1 MKHKDV
7 SLTQQKQYK
16 AQLQCSV
23 IEKRYFPLKKLERNT
38 SGILPLRK
46 LMICGTDLPGA

>member
-1 MKHKDV
+1 MKHKGA
-7 SLTQQKQYK
+7 SLTQQKQSK
-16 AQLQCSV
+16 AQLLCSI
-23 IEKRYFPLKKLERNT
+23 IEEKHFPLKKLERNT